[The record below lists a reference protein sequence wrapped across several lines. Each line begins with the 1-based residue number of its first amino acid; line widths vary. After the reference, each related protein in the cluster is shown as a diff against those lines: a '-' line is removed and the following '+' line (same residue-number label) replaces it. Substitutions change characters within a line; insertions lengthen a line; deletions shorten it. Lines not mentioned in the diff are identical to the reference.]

1 MNTKSL
7 FVSVLL
13 GTTALAG
20 CNQGHAPSS
29 DVAAVQRNWL
39 SIPALPIIEDAVS
52 SLSPKFNGQRN
63 PQVMTQVCGL
73 ARGELTQE
81 QVNTFL
87 GQQNVDAAKLP
98 KQGHPLSLLVSGDKS
113 AQTTACAAYLATA
126 VLSTVDISEFAQTVE
141 TSATDKADKKEADK
155 PTKPALQLDSAR
167 LNAALPIKL
176 AEARANADVFAL
188 IAAELQRRPGLTAR
202 EYREESRQL
211 FSKLAP
217 VYLERVRLQ
226 LPKDASYKLERMGA
240 EHFTFSSSRGV
251 VFDFGSEGL
260 TLRQNNVVW
269 YGQGKLLGMDYPLQV
284 AYFPDTVNELLAPTK
299 K

>member
-13 GTTALAG
+13 GMTVLAG
-20 CNQGHAPSS
+20 CNQGHAPAS
-29 DVAAVQRNWL
+29 DAATVQRNWL
-39 SIPALPIIEDAVS
+39 SIPALPIIEDAVF
-52 SLSPKFNGQRN
+52 SLSPKFKGQRN

-87 GQQNVDAAKLP
+87 DRQNVDAAKLP
-98 KQGHPLSLLVSGDKS
+98 RQGHPLSLLVSGDKS

-126 VLSTVDISEFAQTVE
+126 VLSTVDIGEFAQTVE
-141 TSATDKADKKEADK
+141 APATDKADKKAAD
-155 PTKPALQLDSAR
+155 KPALQLDSAR
-167 LNAALPIKL
+167 LNASLPIKL

-202 EYREESRQL
+202 EYREEARQL

-217 VYLERVRLQ
+217 AYLERVKLQ
-226 LPKDASYKLERMGA
+226 LPKDASYKLERMSA
-240 EHFTFSSSRGV
+240 EHFTFSNSHGA
-251 VFDFGSEGL
+251 VFDFGGEGL

-284 AYFPDTVNELLAPTK
+284 AYFPDTVNELLAPAGK
-299 K
+299 